1 MYMGRIKKSNINYDD
16 PIREGP
22 FDFVKGGMGWGIE
35 ECFLCTHTFF
45 FSDQPS
51 PKTFFLYS

>member
-1 MYMGRIKKSNINYDD
+1 MYMGRIKKSNMNVNYDD

-35 ECFLCTHTFF
+35 E
-45 FSDQPS
+45 
-51 PKTFFLYS
+51 